1 MCPASLLP
9 AFPHSAPLLRLTL
22 IIHSSAS
29 FCLTPLPH
37 STSLLTALP
46 HFVSLLNAL
55 PHSTSLRLTPSHS
68 LLLSQSTPSHI
79 WIPLNFFSPAS
90 FYLTHPYCSASIG
103 LTPCHYSASLLL
115 TAFWAFCIMHQCLVA
130 LPPARNTDAFFR
142 LSPANK
148 DTFQAWT
155 QLLLGKISFLSHS
168 FPLTFP
174 SLSLSL
180 SITYRTHS
188 ALCSAVSLLPTF
200 CPFCFLL

>member
-1 MCPASLLP
+1 MCVL
-9 AFPHSAPLLRLTL
+9 PHSFLLSLTL
-22 IIHSSAS
+22 PHSCAS
-29 FCLTPLPH
+29 PSLFTPLPH
-37 STSLLTALP
+37 S
-46 HFVSLLNAL
+46 VSLLCL
-55 PHSTSLRLTPSHS
+55 TPPHSLLLCPTLSHSSMLCLTPPHSASLRLTPYCSHS
-68 LLLSQSTPSHI
+68 PLPHTSGSHLTFSHPPPST
-79 WIPLNFFSPAS
+79 SPILIA
-90 FYLTHPYCSASIG
+90 LPQ
-103 LTPCHYSASLLL
+103 LASLLL